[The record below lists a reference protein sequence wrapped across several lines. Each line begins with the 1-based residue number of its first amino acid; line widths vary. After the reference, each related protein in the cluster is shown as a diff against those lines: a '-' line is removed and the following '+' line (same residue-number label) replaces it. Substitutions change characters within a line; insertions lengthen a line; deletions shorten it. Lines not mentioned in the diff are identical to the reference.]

1 MICTNCKNELILP
14 PRTYLNLEEYQ
25 EGGTII
31 VASICCGAG
40 YLVKK
45 EVNYEIK
52 PYLGNEKED
61 DWGFDLAITNI

>member
-1 MICTNCKNELILP
+1 MVCPNCKNELTLP
-14 PRTYLNLEEYQ
+14 PRAYLNLVGYQ
-25 EGGTII
+25 EGGAIL
-31 VASICCGAG
+31 VASKCCEAG

-61 DWGFDLAITNI
+61 DWGLDLAIAKI